1 MNLFLKLCK
10 LKAKLLIIK
19 NNIMIIF
26 KSLLKTLENKGAGYF
41 VLIDPD
47 KLPTEKIPEFMV
59 KAREAGVDAVLIG
72 GSILISGEFDEFVKQ
87 VRSTSNGIPVIL
99 FPGGVNQ
106 ISANADAM
114 LFLSLISGRVAQH
127 LIGSQVLA
135 APIVHRTG
143 IEPISTAYMLIE
155 SGRPTSAQYMS
166 GTTPIPRNKPDIAVA
181 HALAAKYLG
190 FKFIYLEA
198 GSGAENSVPEE
209 LIYAVAQT
217 VDLPLIVGGGI
228 VSPEAARKKVEAG
241 ASYIVTGTI
250 HENSSEDG
258 LLKKFADAIHIK
270 M

>member
-1 MNLFLKLCK
+1 MQVFD
-10 LKAKLLIIK
+10 
-19 NNIMIIF
+19 
-26 KSLLKTLENKGAGYF
+26 SLLKVQKEKGAGYL

-47 KLPTEKIPEFMV
+47 KLPITKIPDFML
-59 KAREAGVDAVLIG
+59 KACDAGVDAVLIG
-72 GSILISGEFDEFVKQ
+72 GSLLISGEFEEFVNQ
-87 VRSTSNGIPVIL
+87 VKNNSNGIPVLL

-106 ISANADAM
+106 ISAKADAI
-114 LFLSLISGRVAQH
+114 LFLSLISGREAQH

-135 APIVHRTG
+135 APIIHRIG
-143 IEPISTAYMLIE
+143 IETISTAYMLIE

-198 GSGAENSVPEE
+198 GSGAENSVPLE
-209 LIYAVAQT
+209 LIQAVAKT

-228 VSPEAARKKVEAG
+228 VSPETARKKVDAG
-241 ASYIVTGTI
+241 ASFVVTGTI
-250 HENSSEDG
+250 IENSSEDG

>member
-1 MNLFLKLCK
+1 MQVLD
-10 LKAKLLIIK
+10 
-19 NNIMIIF
+19 
-26 KSLLKTLENKGAGYF
+26 SLLKIQKEKGAGYL

-47 KLPTEKIPEFMV
+47 KLSVEKIPDFMM

-72 GSILISGEFDEFVKQ
+72 GSLLISGEFEDFVKQ
-87 VRSTSNGIPVIL
+87 VKTNSNGIPVIL

-106 ISANADAM
+106 ISASADAM
-114 LFLSLISGRVAQH
+114 LFLSLISGREAQH

-135 APIVHRTG
+135 APIVYRTG
-143 IEPISTAYMLIE
+143 IEPISTAYMLID

-198 GSGAENSVPEE
+198 GSGAENSVPVE
-209 LIYAVAQT
+209 LIQAVSKT

-241 ASYIVTGTI
+241 ASFVVTGTI

>member
-1 MNLFLKLCK
+1 
-10 LKAKLLIIK
+10 
-19 NNIMIIF
+19 MIVF
-26 KSLLKTLENKGAGYF
+26 ENLLKIIEQKGAGYF

-47 KLPTEKIPEFMV
+47 KLSSEQIPGFMQQA
-59 KAREAGVDAVLIG
+59 KDAGVDAVLIG
-72 GSILISGEFDEFVKQ
+72 GSLLISGEFEEFVKQ
-87 VRSTSNGIPVIL
+87 VKINSNGIPVIL

-106 ISANADAM
+106 ISVSADAM
-114 LFLSLISGRVAQH
+114 LFLSLISGREAQH

-166 GTTPIPRNKPDIAVA
+166 GTNPIPRNKPDIAVA

-198 GSGAENSVPEE
+198 GSGAENSVPVE
-209 LIYAVAQT
+209 LIQAVAKI

-228 VSPEAARKKVEAG
+228 VTPETARMKVDAG
-241 ASYIVTGTI
+241 ASFVVTGTI
-250 HENSSEDG
+250 IENSSEDG